1 VRAPWLVHLLIVL
14 MLNVSTLKRF
24 SLISVLLFTIW
35 TWVPIWVL
43 PEAAVGASTFPE
55 QYLIGQDT
63 LTLRGIGLVRELLF
77 IKVVTAALYV
87 QDGTPVEQALSNV
100 GKRVEMES
108 FRTIPADD
116 FIREAEIA
124 LAANVPAALI
134 GMLRPRLDQLHQ
146 AYEDLKPGDRYAI
159 TYLPNSG
166 THLELNGNIRVSIEG
181 ADFAAAYF
189 EIWLGGNPIHKKLKA
204 QLLGGR

>member
-1 VRAPWLVHLLIVL
+1 MADALIDRAQAHMSP
-14 MLNVSTLKRF
+14 LKRF
-24 SLISVLLFTIW
+24 NLTRLLLCTMWAASSL
-35 TWVPIWVL
+35 WVL
-43 PEAAVGASTFPE
+43 HGAPVDAFTFPDE
-55 QYLIGQDT
+55 YRIGQDT
-63 LTLRGIGLVRELLF
+63 LTLRGTGLVRELFF

-87 QDGTPVEQALSNV
+87 QDGTPVEQALSDV
-100 GKRVEMES
+100 GKRVEMQS

-124 LAANVPAALI
+124 LAENVPAATI
-134 GMLRPRLDQLHQ
+134 DVLRPRLDQLHQ

-166 THLELNGNIRVSIEG
+166 THLELNGKLRVSIGG

-189 EIWLGGNPIHKKLKA
+189 EIWLGGKPIHKKLKA